1 MNIKLE
7 KLKNRILEY
16 KQDSRDHYIE
26 NLQESTEFTRGVFF
40 GADRTYDEISDMLGI
55 IIKYGDN

>member
-26 NLQESTEFTRGVFF
+26 NLEESTGFTRGVFV
-40 GADRTYDEISDMLGI
+40 GEDRAYSAVLDVLGQ
-55 IIKYGDN
+55 IIKSEKN